1 MANISFESV
10 RYKNILST
18 GNTWTEVQL
27 NRSKSTLII
36 GDNGA
41 GKSTMLDALTFALY
55 GKPFRKIKKNQ
66 LVNSINGKSLEV
78 EAKFTISG
86 SKFVIKRGIK
96 PNYFEIWK
104 NGEMLN
110 QDAAARDYQAYLEET
125 ILKLNHKSFGQV
137 VVLGSSTFVPFMQLR
152 AGERRE
158 VIEDLLDIQIFTVM
172 NTLLKDK
179 LSDNKETIK
188 EIKYRI
194 DLLDSQ
200 IASAKTH
207 NESIRKLREGEV
219 DKLKEKLRE
228 QIAIVEAEQEAVDT
242 LIQEV
247 TGLND
252 DIKDK
257 PETKKKLKELQ
268 ELDRELANKHRA
280 LTKEVAFYQDHDNCP
295 TCKQGIEHDF
305 KQDTITQHNAKT
317 TEIEE
322 ARAEL
327 ESKSSKLES
336 RIDEIDDVENVI
348 SAKNLQMSEHRMASK
363 IAMNSCKAIKEE
375 LVGAEEQVT
384 ESANN
389 SIGDLEK
396 ELKDC
401 HSDQTELFDSKET
414 LGVVAAMLKDGGI
427 KTQIIKQYVPVMNKL
442 INKYLSAMDFFV
454 QFELDENFNET
465 IKSRFR
471 DVFSYASFSEG
482 EKLRIDLALLF
493 TWRAVAKLRNSVSTN
508 LLIMDEIMDSSLDS
522 SGTEEFLK
530 IIEELTAD
538 SNIFIISHKGDQ
550 LFDKF
555 HSVIRYEKVKNFSRI
570 APQAA

>member
-1 MANISFESV
+1 MANILFESV

-55 GKPFRKIKKNQ
+55 GKPFRKIKKGQ
-66 LVNSINGKSLEV
+66 LVNSINGKGLEV
-78 EAKFTISG
+78 EAKFRISG
-86 SKFVIKRGIK
+86 AQFVIKRGIK

-172 NTLLKDK
+172 NSLLKDRVT
-179 LSDNKETIK
+179 DNKATIK
-188 EIKYRI
+188 DIKHRI
-194 DLLDSQ
+194 EMLDSQ

-219 DKLKEKLRE
+219 EKLKEKLRE
-228 QIAIVEAEQEAVDT
+228 QISIVETEQGAVDT
-242 LIQEV
+242 LIEEV
-247 TGLND
+247 SGLND

-257 PETKKKLKELQ
+257 SDTKKKLKQLQ
-268 ELDRELANKHRA
+268 ELDRELANKHKA

-305 KQDTITQHNAKT
+305 KQDTIAQHNTKT
-317 TEIEE
+317 KEIEE

-327 ESKSSKLES
+327 EGKSSKLES

-375 LVGAEEQVT
+375 LVGAEEQVN

-389 SIGDLEK
+389 NVDDLEK
-396 ELKDC
+396 DLKEC
-401 HSDQTELFDSKET
+401 HKDQTELFDSKEV
-414 LGVVAAMLKDGGI
+414 LGIVASMLKDGGI

-471 DVFSYASFSEG
+471 DVFSYSSFSEG

-530 IIEELTAD
+530 IIQELTAD

-555 HSVIRYEKVKNFSRI
+555 HSVIRFEKVKNFSRI
-570 APQAA
+570 AA